1 MDFKLN
7 ETQQML
13 QDMVRSF
20 ANEQLVPRAEHLDRE
35 GEFPWDSWNA
45 MAELGLL
52 GMVVPE
58 QYGGP
63 EMSNLDYVTALEEIA
78 VGCASTS
85 TAMSVQNS
93 LAIFPVQNYG
103 NEAQK
108 AKYVPRMASG
118 EGVGCYGLT
127 ERGAGSDAGSLRT
140 SCVR

>member
-63 EMSNLDYVTALEEIA
+63 EMSNLDYVTALEEI
-78 VGCASTS
+78 S
-85 TAMSVQNS
+85 
-93 LAIFPVQNYG
+93 
-103 NEAQK
+103 
-108 AKYVPRMASG
+108 
-118 EGVGCYGLT
+118 
-127 ERGAGSDAGSLRT
+127 
-140 SCVR
+140 